1 LLVCPEQGFSLEA
14 AMPTKV
20 TKDGRV
26 TVPKWVREYLGIT
39 SGTEIAFRRA
49 VNGSI
54 VLERAAGVQ
63 PPSRFA
69 KLVGIAGPGPSTDE
83 IMTLLRG
90 EEPS

>member
-1 LLVCPEQGFSLEA
+1 
-14 AMPTKV
+14 MPTKV

-39 SGTEIAFRRA
+39 AGTEIAFRREA
-49 VNGSI
+49 NGSI
-54 VLERAAGVQ
+54 VVERADGVR

-69 KLVGIAGPGPSTDE
+69 KLVGIAGPGPTTDE

-90 EEPS
+90 DDR